1 MGQLADAKA
10 KIAQGA
16 AEEEQAKVKLA
27 MQQKELA
34 ASEARLKTHAKEAG
48 DNVKK
53 VENLTKAVKDF
64 ERKIEASGWS
74 VEKEKDLERALKEVR
89 DQVKILTD
97 VCETV
102 LFLKYTLTPPIGT
115 RKN

>member
-53 VENLTKAVKDF
+53 VENL
-64 ERKIEASGWS
+64 
-74 VEKEKDLERALKEVR
+74 
-89 DQVKILTD
+89 
-97 VCETV
+97 
-102 LFLKYTLTPPIGT
+102 
-115 RKN
+115 